1 MGRKLSR
8 MDSTKAKNP
17 KLTPKQETFCLE
29 YLKTGNASE
38 AYRLAYDA
46 KAMKENTINRN
57 AHQLLKNN
65 KITARI
71 DELKGPAIKKAQM
84 TLESHLE
91 DLLML
96 RKKAEEE
103 GKLDAAIRAEIAR
116 GKHSGVAAP
125 DKIAPVNP
133 DGTPYQPA
141 TPISTEAAKA
151 VQDALDKAY

>member
-1 MGRKLSR
+1 

-151 VQDALDKAY
+151 VQDALDKTY

>member
-1 MGRKLSR
+1 MGEKVSQ
-8 MDSTKAKNP
+8 MDTTKAKNP

-38 AYRLAYDA
+38 ALRTAYDCSKQ
-46 KAMKENTINRN
+46 KAETINRN
-57 AHQLLKNN
+57 ATKLLKND
-65 KITARI
+65 KVVARL
-71 DELKGPAIKKAQM
+71 DELKKPIIKKAQM

-125 DKIAPVNP
+125 EKIAPVNP

>member
-1 MGRKLSR
+1 M
-8 MDSTKAKNP
+8 N
-17 KLTPKQETFCLE
+17 LTPKQETFCLE

-38 AYRLAYDA
+38 AYRIAYDA
-46 KAMKENTINRN
+46 KDMKPATINRRAKDLIDN
-57 AHQLLKNN
+57 G
-65 KITARI
+65 KIKARLG
-71 DELKGPAIKKAQM
+71 ELRKPAVKRAQM
-84 TLESHLE
+84 TLDDHLE
-91 DLLML
+91 DLRIL
-96 RKKAEEE
+96 RNRATKE

-125 DKIAPVNP
+125 EKIAPVNP

>member
-1 MGRKLSR
+1 

-151 VQDALDKAY
+151 VQDALDKSY